1 MEPIMKK
8 TAILVLALL
17 ALAQVASAVEFTGTY
32 AEVKAQA
39 VSQNKPI
46 LIDFFAEWCGPC
58 KQFAAAVSSNAE
70 IQKALEPIIL
80 YRVDSEKGAGKDLAK
95 EFNIRAYPT
104 FILVNKDGQM
114 LDIWLGY
121 EKASFIKTLTD
132 AGADLSTIDEKRVRY
147 ASKPDLHSAVTL
159 GRYSAS
165 TGEYKEAV
173 AYYQQAQ
180 TLKSDSGSGYL
191 YDVFENTAEG
201 AKKNIFTYDDVAKA
215 ADAIMNMPQ
224 RDVWDVIQVG
234 NEMIGIAKNLNKPD
248 DVAKYI
254 QAGLDATSVSDDPDI
269 KNMHSALMV
278 EFALSIKH
286 DTTTAVEYKKAAM
299 SEGWQQDAG
308 KLNEFAWWCFENKT
322 NLTEAE
328 QLARKSIELAKPGR
342 EKADCYDT
350 LAEIVNAKGNPK
362 EALDLSRKA
371 VAEVPANKYF
381 PTQVERF
388 EKAVT
393 PSK

>member
-1 MEPIMKK
+1 MEQNMKK
-8 TAILVLALL
+8 AAIVMFVLL
-17 ALAQVASAVEFTGTY
+17 ALVQVAAAVEFTGTY
-32 AEVKAQA
+32 AEAKAQA

-58 KQFAAAVSSNAE
+58 KQFAAAVGSNAE
-70 IQKALEPIIL
+70 IQKALEPVIL

-95 EFNIRAYPT
+95 EFSVRAYPT
-104 FILVNKDGQM
+104 FIMVNKDGQM

-121 EKASFIKTLTD
+121 EKSSFIKIIAD
-132 AGADLSTIDEKRVRY
+132 AQTDLSTIDEKKARY
-147 ASKPDLHSAVTL
+147 KTLPDMRSAIVL
-159 GRYSAS
+159 GRYSAAM
-165 TGEYKEAV
+165 GEFKEAV
-173 AYYQQAQ
+173 DYYRMAHV
-180 TLKSDSGSGYL
+180 LSSDTQSDYSFEI
-191 YDVFENTAEG
+191 FENTASG
-201 AKKNIFTYDDVAKA
+201 IGKNIFTYDDVSQA
-215 ADAIMNMPQ
+215 AEAIINGPK
-224 RDVWDVIQVG
+224 RDVWETIQVS

-254 QAGLDATSVSDDPDI
+254 QVGLDATSVSDDPDI
-269 KNMHSALMV
+269 KNTHSELMV
-278 EFALSIKH
+278 EFALSVKH
-286 DTTTAVEYKKAAM
+286 DTATAVEYKKAVM
-299 SEGWQQDAG
+299 PEGWQQDAG

-362 EALDLSRKA
+362 EALELSQKA

-393 PSK
+393 PTK